1 MSNELEAF
9 LQQYRDLVLVN
20 FWDEDCEASQYMA
33 RLLDSVEPFHRFP
46 VLRLTLAEHRA
57 WAQAHGVYGTP
68 ALVAYYRGQ
77 PLLRIS
83 GRVTPEELRQRFQ
96 ELEHEAS
103 IRPTQRR
110 S

>member
-33 RLLDSVEPFHRFP
+33 RLLDSEPFHKLP

-96 ELEHEAS
+96 NLEHAS
-103 IRPTQRR
+103 ILHPAQHP